1 MFNFKKAELCDS
13 QRLCDAFK
21 KYRDRVC
28 DYSTGNVLFWRD
40 YYDISFSLDDDCLIL
55 KYDNMGARECFA
67 YPVSDRPIENI
78 KELLNAHG
86 SPLCLSCLTED
97 QLDKVTANF
106 KICDVIHSED
116 WDDYLYLAK
125 DIVTLG
131 GRRYSGQRNHI
142 NKFKKSYH
150 EHRFEEIT
158 SENTDLAKKFC
169 TDYFDNLKKS
179 SPVFATERAQ
189 LIEMLDNWDGYLQR
203 GGLLLV
209 DGQAVGISIGEMVGD
224 TLIVHVEKADTSYD
238 GVYPMLTNCFARK
251 FATGDECLYINREE
265 DCGEEGLR
273 ISKRSYHP
281 IEIIK
286 KYGVVIT
293 E

>member
-55 KYDNMGARECFA
+55 KYGSMGECESFS
-67 YPVSDRPIENI
+67 YPVSEQPIEKI
-78 KELLNAHG
+78 KELLKVYGA
-86 SPLCLSCLTED
+86 PLCISCLTEE
-97 QLDKVTANF
+97 QLALVNANF
-106 KICDVIHSED
+106 KVCDVIHSQD

-142 NKFKKSYH
+142 NKFKRCYAEYS
-150 EHRFEEIT
+150 FEVI
-158 SENTDLAKKFC
+158 SRENTDLAKKFC
-169 TDYFDNLKKS
+169 TDYFDNLKKD
-179 SPVFATERAQ
+179 SPVFATERVK
-189 LIEMLDNWDGYLQR
+189 LMELLDNWDSYLQR

-209 DGQAVGISIGEMVGD
+209 DGQAVGISIGELVGD

-238 GVYPMLTNCFARK
+238 GVYPMLTNCFARE
-251 FATGDECLYINREE
+251 FATSDECLYINREE

-273 ISKRSYHP
+273 TAKMSYHP